1 MSSFTFDI
9 MVRNYSFF
17 LFNLFLEL
25 KKSTRKRILFYFYF
39 FFIEEDRVLVIKLLR
54 YKIVGG

>member
-25 KKSTRKRILFYFYF
+25 KKSTRKRIIF
-39 FFIEEDRVLVIKLLR
+39 FFLEEDRVLVIKFLR

>member
-25 KKSTRKRILFYFYF
+25 KKSTRKRRLFYLFIFFY
-39 FFIEEDRVLVIKLLR
+39 RR
-54 YKIVGG
+54 R

>member
-1 MSSFTFDI
+1 MSSFTFDS

-25 KKSTRKRILFYFYF
+25 KKSTRKRRLFYLFIF
-39 FFIEEDRVLVIKLLR
+39 FL
-54 YKIVGG
+54 